1 MAGYGRW
8 KLLFR
13 QTNPISRNR
22 FVITGLEGVLGIG
35 RFRRGAAGVAEFG
48 DLLLRGLQH
57 GDQGCVFLRG
67 LLLAVRRW
75 LWWRPHGQYTGWIW
89 AVSRNSSGFHGWLMP

>member
-1 MAGYGRW
+1 M
-8 KLLFR
+8 LFR

-67 LLLAVRRW
+67 LCSPFVVGYGGVLPWPVYGLDLGGFEEFV
-75 LWWRPHGQYTGWIW
+75 
-89 AVSRNSSGFHGWLMP
+89 GFHGWLVP